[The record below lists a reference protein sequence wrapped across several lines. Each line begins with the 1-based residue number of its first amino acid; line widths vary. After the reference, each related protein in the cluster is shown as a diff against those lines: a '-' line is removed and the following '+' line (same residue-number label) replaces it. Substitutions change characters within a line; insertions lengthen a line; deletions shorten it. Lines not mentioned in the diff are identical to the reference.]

1 MQPDETQP
9 HTVTSPADR
18 PATGGIAPF
27 TQIGVNGEPATASAL
42 RQAFADWVFTHFDLS
57 EEQSTD
63 LALAVNEALANAVEH
78 AYVDYAEPGPVRVE
92 ARYDDATATVVAVVR
107 DEGSWRE
114 PIPDPLHLR
123 GRGIPLM
130 RALTSLAI
138 ISSDGDGTCVE
149 LRWSGLTLR
158 G

>member
-1 MQPDETQP
+1 MTIPP
-9 HTVTSPADR
+9 DR
-18 PATGGIAPF
+18 PATSGIAPF

-42 RQAFADWVFTHFDLS
+42 REAFAGWVGEHFDLS

-78 AYVDYAEPGPVRVE
+78 AYVDYAEPGPVHLD

-107 DEGSWRE
+107 DEGTWRE
-114 PIPDPLHLR
+114 PTPDPLHLR

-130 RALTSLAI
+130 RALTSRAI

-158 G
+158 R